1 MLLPCVTLVCISLL
15 VSRYNI
21 LGDNDV
27 AHTVPLCAGAAIS
40 GLLTLAAYEET
51 ARTVNMLKKA
61 GFEAIRQQS
70 FHDAGLLIFFYNAIL
85 VTVVLGV
92 LIVAQAANGKE
103 KILGGAVTLLG
114 MAAFPLMTTA
124 WPRLIGALGAG
135 PGLRQRASLLS
146 IWLAIALVLV
156 VASNKVFQRWQPL
169 TRRD

>member
-1 MLLPCVTLVCISLL
+1 
-15 VSRYNI
+15 
-21 LGDNDV
+21 
-27 AHTVPLCAGAAIS
+27 
-40 GLLTLAAYEET
+40 
-51 ARTVNMLKKA
+51 
-61 GFEAIRQQS
+61 
-70 FHDAGLLIFFYNAIL
+70 
-85 VTVVLGV
+85 
-92 LIVAQAANGKE
+92 
-103 KILGGAVTLLG
+103 